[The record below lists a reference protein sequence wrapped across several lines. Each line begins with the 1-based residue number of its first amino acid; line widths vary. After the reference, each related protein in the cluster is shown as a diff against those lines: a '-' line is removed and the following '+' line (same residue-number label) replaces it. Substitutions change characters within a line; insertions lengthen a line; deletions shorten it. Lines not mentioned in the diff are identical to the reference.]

1 MKDIIYTLVTVY
13 MLIMSVVGFVI
24 MGIDK
29 RKAVKRGW
37 RIPELTLLLIAFMGG
52 GLGSFLGM
60 RFFRHKTRHIK
71 FIIFIPLALL
81 VNIMFY
87 VKVLT

>member
-60 RFFRHKTRHIK
+60 HFFRHKTRHIK